1 MNSANSITTKKAV
14 WATIGFSEGVY
25 LIAQNPNPVS
35 VVCGVLLCS
44 VSTLIIADAWRE
56 SAIDAAVLSVIS
68 FFAQQN
74 RRVSALYTIYQMA
87 PDIAAARENYL
98 LNVGQGNQ
106 TAAQLSSS
114 FGLKA
119 PEANS
124 DERTQMWR
132 DMSQAQENQA
142 LVASVATQSRS
153 MSSINQNRVQSKSN
167 SRKSKN
173 STKSVVPFTAKI
185 EYVSY
190 ADQNLKNLK
199 LGLLT
204 SDVYSHIQSESTLIL
219 TDIGS
224 SEVGALQL
232 KDFANNKLSLSFWI
246 AKKTVGDCDLLVVGR
261 STLSQE
267 RDMLPRVLER
277 LTADYKKVIVFVHAE
292 IEQNIKGAFVPS
304 SEQVI
309 AAQTILE

>member
-1 MNSANSITTKKAV
+1 MNSANNITTKKAV
-14 WATIGFSEGVY
+14 WAAIGFSEGVY
-25 LIAQNPNPVS
+25 LIALNPNPVS

-56 SAIDAAVLSVIS
+56 SAIDAAVFSVIS
-68 FFAQQN
+68 FFAQQK

-98 LNVGQGNQ
+98 LSVGQASRN
-106 TAAQLSSS
+106 AAQLNPA
-114 FGLKA
+114 FDLQA
-119 PEANS
+119 PEAT

-132 DMSQAQENQA
+132 KMSQAEANQA
-142 LVASVATQSRS
+142 GVAQPAASVATRS
-153 MSSINQNRVQSKSN
+153 GAVPAAQSKAST
-167 SRKSKN
+167 RKAK
-173 STKSVVPFTAKI
+173 STVKSVVRFSAKI

-190 ADQNLKNLK
+190 ADLNLKNLK

-204 SDVYSHIQSESTLIL
+204 SDVYAHIQAEPTLIL

-224 SEVGALQL
+224 SEVGASQL

-246 AKKTVGDCDLLVVGR
+246 AKKTIGDCDLLVIDR
-261 STLSQE
+261 NTLNQE
-267 RDMLPRVLER
+267 SDILPRVLER
-277 LTADYKKVIVFVHAE
+277 LTTDYKKVIVFVHTDV
-292 IEQNIKGAFVPS
+292 EQNIKSAFVPS